1 MFFVHTKKKKK
12 RNEEKQ
18 QKYPGFVYQICEHV
32 KTKKKNTRKEK
43 QYKSVVHVNFYI
55 HPSSN
60 DILSY
65 TQIEK
70 LKLNK

>member
-1 MFFVHTKKKKK
+1 MKK
-12 RNEEKQ
+12 RKTT
-18 QKYPGFVYQICEHV
+18 KISGFFILDMRTCE
-32 KTKKKNTRKEK
+32 KKNTIKEK